1 MVYLVGVIGFI
12 AGFFAGQTLLVYLL
26 RDSGISNKELLEDKA
41 LRFKYGMMNWLISV
55 LGALMFVW
63 IYKRYFF

>member
-1 MVYLVGVIGFI
+1 MVYLIGVTGFVIGFL
-12 AGFFAGQTLLVYLL
+12 AGQTLLIYLL

-41 LRFKYGMMNWLISV
+41 LRFKYGMMNWLVAV
-55 LGALMFVW
+55 LGSFLFVW